1 MQQIAEQL
9 LVAGR
14 IHTVINIQE
23 FIELLGEEVEDL
35 SEDLIE
41 YIVELY
47 PGPDRDAETDEE
59 AIKQPQIKLNEAL
72 MALQKLYLYE
82 EQQSDFNRDI
92 IITLLRHER
101 RIQGRRP

>member
-47 PGPDRDAETDEE
+47 PGPDRDAETDKE
-59 AIKQPQIKLNEAL
+59 AVK
-72 MALQKLYLYE
+72 
-82 EQQSDFNRDI
+82 
-92 IITLLRHER
+92 
-101 RIQGRRP
+101 